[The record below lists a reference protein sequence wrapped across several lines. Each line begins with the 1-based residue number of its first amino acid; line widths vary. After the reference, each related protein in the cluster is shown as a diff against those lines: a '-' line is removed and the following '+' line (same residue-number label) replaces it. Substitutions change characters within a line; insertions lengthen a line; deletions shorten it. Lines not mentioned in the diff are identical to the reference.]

1 MDKSKADRRISDTVL
16 YFYEGAFTLWRQRM
30 AGICEEA
37 RKKGWRIQPVNVD
50 IMTWNAKSVLDFWK
64 PVGVIVDGG
73 TLNRGGFAADS
84 YAGIPAVFCD
94 SDRMASGRETY
105 CLRHDSESTARI
117 AAKELLSLNSESL
130 GFVSFHTPRDWSDT
144 RRAVIEKVAAE
155 DGVPFSA
162 FDSVAACEGADIGV
176 FLGRL
181 SSFLLSL
188 RRPAGI
194 LAANDEM
201 AAHVLAAAASA
212 GIAVP
217 DELAVVG
224 IDDDELICE
233 NTYPTLTSIAPDFE
247 RSGRLAVDLLARRM
261 ADGGKSPVTL
271 FYGASPLV
279 RRRSTRIDAAR
290 DPRISR
296 ALELIRRELCS
307 GVTVKDVIVAM
318 GMRPRSA
325 EAKFKEVCGHSIKDE
340 IMSVRLARA
349 KRLLSDTDLPIS
361 IICERCGYTDERSL
375 RYLFAKETGQS
386 PADWRAREVR

>member
-1 MDKSKADRRISDTVL
+1 MNRHKATVKIADTVL

-50 IMTWNAKSVLDFWK
+50 TMSSNAKSVLDFWK

-84 YAGIPAVFCD
+84 YADIPAVFCD

-105 CLRHDSESTARI
+105 SLRHDSESTARI

-130 GFVSFHTPRDWSDT
+130 GFVSFHTPRDWSDA
-144 RRAVIEKVAAE
+144 RRKVVEMVASE
-155 DGVPFSA
+155 ENVPFHA

-176 FLGRL
+176 FLRRL
-181 SSFLLSL
+181 ADFLLSL
-188 RRPAGI
+188 QRPAGV

-201 AAHVLAAAASA
+201 AAHVLSAAESA
-212 GIAVP
+212 GIVVP
-217 DELAVVG
+217 DELAVVD

-233 NTYPTLTSIAPDFE
+233 NTQPTLTSIAPDFE
-247 RSGRLAVDLLARRM
+247 RSGRLAVDLLARCI
-261 ADGGKSPVTL
+261 ADGRKSPAVL

-296 ALELIRRELCS
+296 ALELIRRGLCT
-307 GVTVKDVIVAM
+307 GVTVKDVIAEM
-318 GMRPRSA
+318 GMKPRSA

-349 KRLLSDTDLPIS
+349 KRLLSDTDLPVS

-375 RYLFAKETGQS
+375 RYLFAKETGLS
-386 PADWRAREVR
+386 PADWRAHAVR

>member
-1 MDKSKADRRISDTVL
+1 M
-16 YFYEGAFTLWRQRM
+16 
-30 AGICEEA
+30 
-37 RKKGWRIQPVNVD
+37 
-50 IMTWNAKSVLDFWK
+50 
-64 PVGVIVDGG
+64 
-73 TLNRGGFAADS
+73 
-84 YAGIPAVFCD
+84 
-94 SDRMASGRETY
+94 
-105 CLRHDSESTARI
+105 
-117 AAKELLSLNSESL
+117 
-130 GFVSFHTPRDWSDT
+130 
-144 RRAVIEKVAAE
+144 
-155 DGVPFSA
+155 
-162 FDSVAACEGADIGV
+162 
-176 FLGRL
+176 
-181 SSFLLSL
+181 
-188 RRPAGI
+188 
-194 LAANDEM
+194 
-201 AAHVLAAAASA
+201 
-212 GIAVP
+212 P

-307 GVTVKDVIVAM
+307 GVTVKGVIAEM
-318 GMRPRSA
+318 GMKPRSA

-340 IMSVRLARA
+340 IMAVRLARA

-361 IICERCGYTDERSL
+361 IICERCGYSDERSL

-386 PADWRAREVR
+386 PADWRAREVL